1 MNSKSDDEPPP
12 CTLKQT
18 QSHNNK
24 LANVDVGGIDE
35 DEDLGTTCI
44 TRKTRKLTQ
53 NPPTICETRCG
64 RTRDTSGI
72 GIGIGNV
79 KNKRKRD
86 GSKYNAASTAKAT
99 SEKKA
104 ATAKATAKKK
114 TVAVKTA
121 TKKKKKETVAFLHLR
136 ERVQLLLSI

>member
-1 MNSKSDDEPPP
+1 M
-12 CTLKQT
+12 KQT

-24 LANVDVGGIDE
+24 LADVDVGGIDE
-35 DEDLGTTCI
+35 DEDLGTTHI
-44 TRKTRKLTQ
+44 TRKIRKVTQ
-53 NPPTICETRCG
+53 NPPTIRETHSG
-64 RTRDTSGI
+64 RTHDTGGI
-72 GIGIGNV
+72 GIGIGNA

-86 GSKYNAASTAKAT
+86 GSKCDAASTAKAT

-114 TVAVKTA
+114 TIAVKTT

-136 ERVQLLLSI
+136 ERVRLLPSI

>member
-1 MNSKSDDEPPP
+1 M
-12 CTLKQT
+12 KQT

-24 LANVDVGGIDE
+24 LADVDVGGIDE
-35 DEDLGTTCI
+35 DEDLGTTHI
-44 TRKTRKLTQ
+44 TRKIRKVTQ
-53 NPPTICETRCG
+53 NPPTIRETHSG
-64 RTRDTSGI
+64 RTHDTGGIGI
-72 GIGIGNV
+72 GIGIGNA

-86 GSKYNAASTAKAT
+86 GSKCDAASTAKAT

-114 TVAVKTA
+114 TVAVKTT

-136 ERVQLLLSI
+136 ERVRLLPSI

>member
-72 GIGIGNV
+72 GIGNA